1 MNIDRAREYLT
12 REVALRFLASVAL
25 ALILWA
31 LVTLREDPET
41 NRAYADVPVQALSL
55 DESLVILNEIEPV
68 RVELSGPRSDI
79 NPIDASAL
87 IANIDFSNVEEPGIY
102 QLPISLVVPDGV
114 WRSEVVPAT
123 AAVEVERSES
133 KPFRLAPV
141 VSDLDENSLRTATVY
156 PDDEQVTVTGP
167 ASLIDSIAEVV
178 LPVEVSGGTQTFR
191 EVYVPEARDDE
202 GNIVQGVTIDPSA
215 VEATV
220 RVSARGKSVAVLATI
235 TGSPAPGYEVAER
248 TINPQFVIVD
258 GDEVALDS
266 LVALSTE
273 PIDVSEA
280 DASFNVTV
288 PIADLPEGL
297 QILQPSS
304 GEVEVLVQITQRGVR
319 QSLPSQQVTV
329 VGVGEGLN
337 ASVNPDEITIEV
349 VGPEDALV
357 ALDSSTLQVVVD
369 ATGLAPGTYSVQP
382 SVIMPPRVQWV
393 TTFPAEVTLTIT
405 EAPGA
410 ATPEEAEGAAASGT
424 PESAP

>member
-202 GNIVQGVTIDPSA
+202 GNIVEGVTIDPSA